1 MEMCIRQLLVKSN
14 KSNSWFIYAKSILD
28 LYQVT
33 SVYSLISDI
42 PSARVWKSLVRPNIY
57 KYWKAIINEGAS
69 SKSSLQYLNRPL
81 SPGDTHTIWISA
93 GTDSISIKKACA
105 KARLVTGVYV
115 LQKDR
120 SKFFGSRE
128 KPECVLCKDGDED
141 RNHFILKCRTLD
153 NVRTV
158 FMTKLKD
165 ILLKLDMYDYI
176 LGNCLLLQLI
186 LDLTHPSIPMKLQ
199 GDDVRCKIES
209 ISRGLCIALH
219 RERCFLLDIQIK

>member
-81 SPGDTHTIWISA
+81 SPGDTHNIWISA

-153 NVRTV
+153 NVRSV

-165 ILLKLDMYDYI
+165 IFIKIGHVCVYTRELFVTTVNTGLDSSLYSYEV
-176 LGNCLLLQLI
+176 
-186 LDLTHPSIPMKLQ
+186 TR
-199 GDDVRCKIES
+199 RC
-209 ISRGLCIALH
+209 C
-219 RERCFLLDIQIK
+219 

>member
-1 MEMCIRQLLVKSN
+1 M
-14 KSNSWFIYAKSILD
+14 D
-28 LYQVT
+28 LYQVA

-42 PSARVWKSLVRPNIY
+42 PSASAWKSLVRSDIY
-57 KYWKAIINEGAS
+57 KYCKSIINEGAS
-69 SKSSLQYLNRPL
+69 SM
-81 SPGDTHTIWISA
+81 ISA

-120 SKFFGSRE
+120 SKLYGSRE

-165 ILLKLDMYDYI
+165 ILLELDM
-176 LGNCLLLQLI
+176 
-186 LDLTHPSIPMKLQ
+186 
-199 GDDVRCKIES
+199 
-209 ISRGLCIALH
+209 
-219 RERCFLLDIQIK
+219 